1 MPTLQ
6 IETSSP
12 WDALAL
18 VGKLPRHH
26 WYLVEPNAQRW
37 DVCLPVDDPAGTLPA
52 DVRAAVEPW
61 LDERRLDAATIHAGD
76 RTYAV
81 ARGVT

>member
-6 IETSSP
+6 IETSSR

-18 VGKLPRHH
+18 VDKLPRHH
-26 WYLVEPNAQRW
+26 WYLVEPSADRW
-37 DVCLPVDDPAGTLPA
+37 DVCLPVDDPARGLPA
-52 DVRAAVEPW
+52 DVRAAIELW
-61 LDERRLDAATIHAGD
+61 LRERRLDAAKIHAGA

-81 ARGVT
+81 TGGVT